1 MGGRFVITS
10 LQINLGP
17 KPKNAYLF
25 KDESPFGSRT
35 PCLACMS
42 SAGSG
47 YALVNLRAAAQC
59 RRPLRWGPAQVFFC
73 LAAAFGWFRLAG
85 LLACSLACLFACFQR
100 FPGRARLPTASTNQR
115 SAIWKVDSNRSPGRN
130 QQQQLRVQRA
140 WRPHS
145 LRCSE
150 HEPKECAGSLL
161 RRGRVPN
168 VAFESNMQQSYR
180 CRGSGQP
187 QKLRF
192 PRFSR
197 PHSFVHSERQ
207 PKERAGSRKEKERNQ
222 RSAQKRRKRK
232 KQGRTGGPRESFS
245 AENCALQVFGRCFRP
260 HSFAPHS
267 EHQPKECEDRP
278 NGLAVTELQR

>member
-1 MGGRFVITS
+1 MRCPVFHGEAREVGE
-10 LQINLGP
+10 
-17 KPKNAYLF
+17 KN
-25 KDESPFGSRT
+25 
-35 PCLACMS
+35 
-42 SAGSG
+42 
-47 YALVNLRAAAQC
+47 NLRAAAQC
-59 RRPLRWGPAQVFFC
+59 RRPLRWGPAQVFFS
-73 LAAAFGWFRLAG
+73 LSAAFGWFRLAG
-85 LLACSLACLFACFQR
+85 LLACSLACLFACFER
-100 FPGRARLPTASTNQR
+100 FSRPHSFAHSEHQPKECYIESRQLSVPRAH
-115 SAIWKVDSNRSPGRN
+115 
-130 QQQQLRVQRA
+130 QQEQLRVQRA

-180 CRGSGQP
+180 CRGSSQP

-207 PKERAGSRKEKERNQ
+207 PKECAGSRKEKERNQ
-222 RSAQKRRKRK
+222 RSAPAAEKEKGRK
-232 KQGRTGGPRESFS
+232 KAGRAGRDRAS
-245 AENCALQVFGRCFRP
+245 ALKTVPCRCSSRP

-267 EHQPKECEDRP
+267 EHQQKECENRP

>member
-1 MGGRFVITS
+1 MRRQAERAGRDRASALKSAASRCLST
-10 LQINLGP
+10 LGLLSSGVVGVAASHP
-17 KPKNAYLF
+17 
-25 KDESPFGSRT
+25 
-35 PCLACMS
+35 ACER
-42 SAGSG
+42 AGSIAG
-47 YALVNLRAAAQC
+47 LSMPMCACVWDSLPIPALLS
-59 RRPLRWGPAQVFFC
+59 
-73 LAAAFGWFRLAG
+73 FGFAVRLAKG
-85 LLACSLACLFACFQR
+85 GCFHR
-100 FPGRARLPTASTNQR
+100 VRVPNVTVESYTEGRKLSVPGR
-115 SAIWKVDSNRSPGRN
+115 K
-130 QQQQLRVQRA
+130 QQEQLRVQRA

-145 LRCSE
+145 LRRSE

-168 VAFESNMQQSYR
+168 VAFESNMQQGYGS
-180 CRGSGQP
+180 RGSSQP

-197 PHSFVHSERQ
+197 PHSFVYSEHQ
-207 PKERAGSRKEKERNQ
+207 PKECAGSRKEKERNQ

-232 KQGRTGGPRESFS
+232 KKGRTGGPRESFS
-245 AENCALQVFGRCFRP
+245 AENWFERCLRL

>member
-1 MGGRFVITS
+1 M
-10 LQINLGP
+10 
-17 KPKNAYLF
+17 
-25 KDESPFGSRT
+25 
-35 PCLACMS
+35 
-42 SAGSG
+42 
-47 YALVNLRAAAQC
+47 
-59 RRPLRWGPAQVFFC
+59 
-73 LAAAFGWFRLAG
+73 
-85 LLACSLACLFACFQR
+85 LACSLACLFACFQR
-100 FPGRARLPTASTNQR
+100 FPGRAPLPTASTNQR

-207 PKERAGSRKEKERNQ
+207 PKECAGSRKEKERNQ
-222 RSAQKRRKRK
+222 RSAQKRRKGRK
-232 KQGRTGGPRESFS
+232 KAVWAGRERASALKTVPCRCSGAVLGRTRLPPTASTNQRSAKTGRTGWP
-245 AENCALQVFGRCFRP
+245 
-260 HSFAPHS
+260 
-267 EHQPKECEDRP
+267 
-278 NGLAVTELQR
+278 

>member
-1 MGGRFVITS
+1 MPPTPPLGGQPRF
-10 LQINLGP
+10 
-17 KPKNAYLF
+17 
-25 KDESPFGSRT
+25 
-35 PCLACMS
+35 
-42 SAGSG
+42 
-47 YALVNLRAAAQC
+47 
-59 RRPLRWGPAQVFFC
+59 FFV

-85 LLACSLACLFACFQR
+85 LLACSLARLFACFQR
-100 FPGRARLPTASTNQR
+100 FSRPRSFAHTASTKQR
-115 SAIWKVDSNRSPGRN
+115 SATWKVDRNRSPGRN
-130 QQQQLRVQRA
+130 QQEQLRVQRA

-161 RRGRVPN
+161 RRGRAPN
-168 VAFESNMQQSYR
+168 VAFEFNMQQSYR

-192 PRFSR
+192 PRFSS

-207 PKERAGSRKEKERNQ
+207 RKECAGSRKEKESNQ
-222 RSAQKRRKRK
+222 RSAQKRRNRK
-232 KQGRTGGPRESFS
+232 KKGRMGGPRESFS
-245 AENCALQVFGRCFRP
+245 AENCALQVFERCLRP

>member
-1 MGGRFVITS
+1 MVGAWSAHVLRMVGGMGRAALYLKVSPNGLWPAARSRPVAGFEGCRPVPPTPP
-10 LQINLGP
+10 LGASP
-17 KPKNAYLF
+17 VFFLF
-25 KDESPFGSRT
+25 WQR
-35 PCLACMS
+35 LL
-42 SAGSG
+42 AGS
-47 YALVNLRAAAQC
+47 
-59 RRPLRWGPAQVFFC
+59 
-73 LAAAFGWFRLAG
+73 G
-85 LLACSLACLFACFQR
+85 LLACWLARSLACLLVFSA

-130 QQQQLRVQRA
+130 QQEQLRVQRA

-207 PKERAGSRKEKERNQ
+207 PKECAGSRKEKERNQ

-232 KQGRTGGPRESFS
+232 KKGRTGGPRESFS
-245 AENCALQVFGRCFRP
+245 AENCALQVFERCVRL

>member
-1 MGGRFVITS
+1 MVGS
-10 LQINLGP
+10 GP
-17 KPKNAYLF
+17 RHRAAGLIPELPPSAA
-25 KDESPFGSRT
+25 DP
-35 PCLACMS
+35 
-42 SAGSG
+42 SAGG
-47 YALVNLRAAAQC
+47 QPR
-59 RRPLRWGPAQVFFC
+59 FF
-73 LAAAFGWFRLAG
+73 LFWQRLLAG
-85 LLACSLACLFACFQR
+85 SWLARSLACLLVFSA

-115 SAIWKVDSNRSPGRN
+115 SAIWKVDSYRSPGRN
-130 QQQQLRVQRA
+130 QQEQLRVQRA

-187 QKLRF
+187 KKLRF

-207 PKERAGSRKEKERNQ
+207 PKECAGSRKEKERNQ
-222 RSAQKRRKRK
+222 RSASAAEKEKKEEKRPY
-232 KQGRTGGPRESFS
+232 GRAAR
-245 AENCALQVFGRCFRP
+245 
-260 HSFAPHS
+260 
-267 EHQPKECEDRP
+267 
-278 NGLAVTELQR
+278 ELQR

>member
-1 MGGRFVITS
+1 MDAAGRCY
-10 LQINLGP
+10 
-17 KPKNAYLF
+17 KNRLNQSANP
-25 KDESPFGSRT
+25 SPLIRE
-35 PCLACMS
+35 
-42 SAGSG
+42 
-47 YALVNLRAAAQC
+47 
-59 RRPLRWGPAQVFFC
+59 GPAQNVPAWSEHGPLMVGGMGRAALYLKVSPNGLWPAARSRPVAGFKGCRPVPPTPPLGASPGFFLFWQRL
-73 LAAAFGWFRLAG
+73 LAGSG
-85 LLACSLACLFACFQR
+85 LLACWLARSLACLLVFSA

-130 QQQQLRVQRA
+130 QQEQLRVQRA

-197 PHSFVHSERQ
+197 PLVCPQRAPTKGVRRQ
-207 PKERAGSRKEKERNQ
+207 
-222 RSAQKRRKRK
+222 QKGKGK
-232 KQGRTGGPRESFS
+232 K
-245 AENCALQVFGRCFRP
+245 
-260 HSFAPHS
+260 
-267 EHQPKECEDRP
+267 PKECAEKEKKEEKRP
-278 NGLAVTELQR
+278 YGRAARASALKTVPCRCSSAV